1 MVCHTISGTFCEETN
16 GKCTRCLYMSQV
28 SADAKGVEV
37 GLYSDRERFTS
48 ESESI

>member
-1 MVCHTISGTFCEETN
+1 
-16 GKCTRCLYMSQV
+16 MSQV

-37 GLYSDRERFTS
+37 GLYSDRERFSS